1 MNVHL
6 RHIVFYTAI
15 AILLSCGERHEPE
28 SYQDEQIT
36 VIENRFEAGVVVNNI
51 QLAGDKNQSFALYLP
66 SYYTTEK
73 SWPVVYLLDAHA
85 RGVKPI
91 QLYSELAEKY
101 GYVLIGSNFSK
112 NGLAWEST
120 LNHINALLEENQK
133 QINIDDKRIYMI
145 GFSGGARVAASMGF
159 YNKNIAGVIGC
170 AAGFPQMNEH
180 ITHQFNYLAMVGN
193 SDFNYLEMIQ
203 LSERLQ
209 QQSFPHQFLTFEGKH
224 DWPPASVMQEAFHW
238 MDLMA
243 MKDGLI
249 SSNDSIVYEYYGYAR
264 LKGDSLMKEGDL
276 LSRHRHYTN
285 IIESFTD
292 LRDVSE
298 EVSMLDAL
306 SNSKQYQKTRQQFAL
321 ILQQEIKIRN
331 GYAQSFAVQ
340 SVNWWDS
347 EVGKI
352 YDIIAKEANYY
363 KRTSYKRVL
372 AYLSLVSYLQ
382 SDAALKQG
390 KLQEARKFIDIL
402 AIVDPENTDQ
412 PYLMALWHAKRGEYN
427 EALSSLQDAIEIGFD
442 DFEKLQSESSFNT
455 LHKSEGYLR
464 LFELDLEI

>member
-1 MNVHL
+1 
-6 RHIVFYTAI
+6 
-15 AILLSCGERHEPE
+15 
-28 SYQDEQIT
+28 
-36 VIENRFEAGVVVNNI
+36 
-51 QLAGDKNQSFALYLP
+51 
-66 SYYTTEK
+66 
-73 SWPVVYLLDAHA
+73 
-85 RGVKPI
+85 
-91 QLYSELAEKY
+91 
-101 GYVLIGSNFSK
+101 
-112 NGLAWEST
+112 
-120 LNHINALLEENQK
+120 
-133 QINIDDKRIYMI
+133 
-145 GFSGGARVAASMGF
+145 
-159 YNKNIAGVIGC
+159 
-170 AAGFPQMNEH
+170 
-180 ITHQFNYLAMVGN
+180 
-193 SDFNYLEMIQ
+193 
-203 LSERLQ
+203 
-209 QQSFPHQFLTFEGKH
+209 
-224 DWPPASVMQEAFHW
+224 MQEAFHW